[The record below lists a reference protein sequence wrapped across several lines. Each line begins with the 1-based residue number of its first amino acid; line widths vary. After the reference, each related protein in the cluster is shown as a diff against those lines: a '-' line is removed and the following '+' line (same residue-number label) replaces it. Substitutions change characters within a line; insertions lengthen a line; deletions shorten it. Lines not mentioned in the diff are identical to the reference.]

1 MRKWTGRLVA
11 AQSVLAL
18 TMAGLTGGTTVAN
31 AAPQSLR
38 DCYGDSHS
46 YSAPTGSGRYPVG
59 RYLKTT
65 SSCANISIK
74 PKTNRYVRVCWAS
87 TGNCTDW
94 FTYARGGSWTIL
106 EFDIPNGVRFW
117 FDFRSA
123 AASKGRWAA

>member
-1 MRKWTGRLVA
+1 MGWPPPYCCPEC
-11 AQSVLAL
+11 LAL
-18 TMAGLTGGTTVAN
+18 AMTGLTGGATVAS
-31 AAPQSLR
+31 AAPKGLR

-46 YSAPTGSGRYPVG
+46 YSAPDGRYPVG

-87 TGNCTDW
+87 TGTCTDW

-106 EFDIPNGVRFW
+106 ETDLPDGVRFW
-117 FDFRSA
+117 FDFRSV

>member
-1 MRKWTGRLVA
+1 MRKWTGHLIA

-18 TMAGLTGGTTVAN
+18 TMAGLTGGAMVAN

-59 RYLKTT
+59 RHLKTT